1 VLPAELPFVDRGG
14 LLAGI
19 LAMTH
24 AVLEEAQDSLDPQ
37 RAIFVKAPEG
47 AGKSRLVAELQR
59 RCEAE
64 ELTLFSASCWGDGTS
79 TVEGLQ
85 KLVVE
90 IADALGPD
98 SKCSM
103 QYAEL
108 IELARKGQPGPGADQ
123 GLTNFLRAASYERGF
138 LLHLADIERG
148 PEWVRG
154 FVDTLV
160 RSLEELPAPL
170 AVCVTTAPH
179 LKVEGLLTDLADDRL
194 IEVWGLPTFN
204 RDELAEIARLMF
216 GDMPKAD
223 ELAELLLTL
232 TGGEPFA
239 VQEALRAMV
248 QENLVVQE
256 NEQWVLRTTA
266 RATNELEQLL
276 AGRVESRLDALG
288 TGAWEIVTVLFLM
301 ERPVRLELLEDLSDL
316 RRRRFARMLDRLT
329 AEGLVLVH
337 GIGGQ
342 ETVMLAHRTIR
353 EAIRV
358 RSQDSLDD
366 RRIDLAARLEEL
378 ELEDAAMIFLRC
390 ELLDDAAHHLEAA
403 DELDVGISKLFD
415 MSHHLLGA
423 QLLER
428 NIIKLRQHGGM
439 KSLSRLLTTVT
450 TLLEKA
456 PATLESARR
465 EQEHYQIG
473 AFAAQLL
480 GDHRA
485 EAMLWLGLADRWTS
499 GNNDADPDAPIER
512 LEHAARAAAKTGDRA
527 LQLKVAGKRAES
539 LVQGGMVSEARAFSD
554 EAIAILDVEGA
565 PDVDVV
571 QVLGARMRLL
581 AFMGDFDEATA
592 LHEIARPIAARVPI
606 PQKQSYLS
614 GLSFLSTLSG
624 EYERGLEELEEAI
637 AATRESESSRLLTSP
652 LHNTGDLYLR
662 LGRLDKAAE
671 YFDEASSLCR
681 MFKMGQMTALNQGF
695 LGYTYALQ
703 GKVDEGAGLLEDA
716 IADIQG
722 NRGAHVTIIQ
732 LRLLMA
738 EVTHMQGRT
747 EDAREELGVLI
758 RQFRQANETSYV
770 ALAEE
775 ALARI
780 TANASEASSSD

>member
-1 VLPAELPFVDRGG
+1 
-14 LLAGI
+14 
-19 LAMTH
+19 M
-24 AVLEEAQDSLDPQ
+24 
-37 RAIFVKAPEG
+37 
-47 AGKSRLVAELQR
+47 
-59 RCEAE
+59 
-64 ELTLFSASCWGDGTS
+64 
-79 TVEGLQ
+79 
-85 KLVVE
+85 
-90 IADALGPD
+90 GPD
-98 SKCSM
+98 SKCNS
-103 QYAEL
+103 QFAEL
-108 IELARKGQPGPGADQ
+108 ISLARQGQPGPGADQ
-123 GLTNFLRAASYERGF
+123 GLTSFLRAASYETGF

-154 FVDTLV
+154 FVDGLV

-194 IEVWGLPTFN
+194 IDVWGLPTFS
-204 RDELAEIARLMF
+204 REELAEIARLMF
-216 GDMPKAD
+216 GDMPRAD
-223 ELAELLLTL
+223 ELAELLVTL

-248 QENLVVQE
+248 QENLVVQDD

-266 RATNELEQLL
+266 RATSELEQLL

-301 ERPVRLELLEDLSDL
+301 ERPVHLELLEDLSDL
-316 RRRRFARMLDRLT
+316 RRRRFSRMLERLT
-329 AEGLVLVH
+329 AEGLVLLH
-337 GIGGQ
+337 GSEGQ
-342 ETVMLAHRTIR
+342 ENVMLAHRSIR

-358 RSQDSLDD
+358 RSQESLDD
-366 RRIDLAARLEEL
+366 RRIDLAARLDEL
-378 ELEDAAMIFLRC
+378 ELDDASMIFLRC
-390 ELLDDAAHHLEAA
+390 ELLDDAAHHLEAI
-403 DELDVGISKLFD
+403 DELDLGVDKLFA
-415 MSHHLLGA
+415 MKHHLLGA
-423 QLLER
+423 RLLER
-428 NIIKLRQHGGM
+428 NIIKLRQYGGM
-439 KSLSRLLTTVT
+439 KSLSRLLSTVM
-450 TLLEKA
+450 TLLDKA
-456 PATLESARR
+456 PATLESTRR

-485 EAMLWLGLADRWTS
+485 EALLWLGLADRWTS

-512 LEHAARAAAKTGDRA
+512 LEYAAKAAAKTGDRA

-539 LVQGGMVSEARAFSD
+539 LVQGGMVAEARIFSD
-554 EAIAILDVEGA
+554 EAIAILDEEGA

-581 AFMGDFDEATA
+581 AFMGDFEEAKA
-592 LHEIARPIAARVPI
+592 LHEIARPIAERVPV

-637 AATRESESSRLLTSP
+637 AATRESESTRLLTSP

-662 LGRLDKAAE
+662 LGRLERAAE
-671 YFDEASSLCR
+671 YFDEACTLCR

-703 GKVDEGAGLLEDA
+703 GRVDEGAGLLEDA

-738 EVTHMQGRT
+738 EITHMQGRT
-747 EDAREELGVLI
+747 QEAREELGVLI
-758 RQFRQANETSYV
+758 KQFRQANETSYV

-780 TANASEASSSD
+780 AASEAETSSVE